1 MVFGTAEP
9 KPFQFC
15 RFLKP
20 SQVRSAAR
28 RQRQRVRVRV
38 RVRRGPAA
46 QPEVL
51 HSVDLAL
58 RVRAKAADDR
68 RYLAGALAYHARRM
82 ETTSSGEGAGPKEGP
97 RGGSKEQGTTPPL
110 MRARRHTH
118 AHTCA
123 RNTHATPPLLPS
135 SARHCPSPPG
145 RTSRVYTPPRNGQ
158 GSPRFTAHRELPV
171 PSSPSSRLR
180 KIVLKSIS
188 RRPTQKTT
196 SQQAPNTP
204 QSTPSAALRSLPLG
218 GLRRRCRR
226 WDCGSTRAR
235 GAARV
240 AVPGVGRLPR
250 TSVQMV
256 GFAPR
261 ADVVVCDGRRWPSEL
276 PSVHS
281 CKPRLTNTAPPTFPS
296 HLTPST
302 FHLPPRPPLP
312 PHPS

>member
-1 MVFGTAEP
+1 M
-9 KPFQFC
+9 
-15 RFLKP
+15 
-20 SQVRSAAR
+20 
-28 RQRQRVRVRV
+28 

-135 SARHCPSPPG
+135 SARHCPSPPVGSLGMRG

-188 RRPTQKTT
+188 RRPTQTT
-196 SQQAPNTP
+196 SQQAPNTSPKP

-226 WDCGSTRAR
+226 WDCGSARAR
-235 GAARV
+235 GGERGGGSACDGSRSRS
-240 AVPGVGRLPR
+240 PPPYL
-250 TSVQMV
+250 
-256 GFAPR
+256 R
-261 ADVVVCDGRRWPSEL
+261 ADGGLRAAGGCGSL
-276 PSVHS
+276 
-281 CKPRLTNTAPPTFPS
+281 
-296 HLTPST
+296 
-302 FHLPPRPPLP
+302 
-312 PHPS
+312 